1 MCDYTSRENANMILR
16 KAGQGGFI
24 LSLALML
31 SGCVSLLAP
40 SVSSKLEPLRA
51 GQYTLDKSHATLLFK
66 VEHFGLSEYVGR
78 FNQFDAT
85 LDFDPANIEQTK
97 LEAIIEM
104 GSLDINHASLSKQ
117 LLSAKWFDQANHPQA
132 KLSAV
137 GLRQVGKS
145 NFELNGNLKW
155 RGITKPIVLQIVF
168 NGGANNL
175 LTRKY
180 TIGFHASGSFLRSD
194 FGVKT
199 YLPIVGNEIKIDV
212 YAEFN

>member
-1 MCDYTSRENANMILR
+1 MIL
-16 KAGQGGFI
+16 KKVAQGCLI
-24 LSLALML
+24 LSLALIL

-40 SVSSKLEPLRA
+40 SASSKLEALRA
-51 GQYTLDKSHATLLFK
+51 GQYALDKSHATLLFK

-104 GSLDINHASLSKQ
+104 GSLDINHESLSKQ
-117 LLSAKWFDQANHPQA
+117 LLSSKWFDQANHPQA
-132 KLSAV
+132 KLTAV
-137 GLRQVGKS
+137 GLRQVDKF
-145 NFELNGNLKW
+145 NFELNGNLQW
-155 RGITKPIVLQIVF
+155 RGITKPIVLQIKF

-194 FGVKT
+194 FEVKT
-199 YLPIVGNEIKIDV
+199 YLPIVGDEIKIDV

>member
-1 MCDYTSRENANMILR
+1 MT
-16 KAGQGGFI
+16 
-24 LSLALML
+24 L

-40 SVSSKLEPLRA
+40 SVSSKLEALRA

-78 FNQFDAT
+78 FNEFDAT
-85 LDFDPANIEQTK
+85 LDFDSENIEQTK

-104 GSLDINHASLSKQ
+104 KSLDINHQSLRIQ
-117 LLSAKWFDQANHPQA
+117 LLSPKWLDQANHSQA
-132 KLSAV
+132 KLTSV
-137 GLRQVGKS
+137 GLRQVSES
-145 NFELNGNLKW
+145 NFELNGNLAW
-155 RGITKPIVLQIVF
+155 RGITKPIVLQVKF

-194 FGVKT
+194 YGLKT
-199 YLPIVGNEIKIDV
+199 YLPIVGDKVKIDV
-212 YAEFN
+212 YAEFH